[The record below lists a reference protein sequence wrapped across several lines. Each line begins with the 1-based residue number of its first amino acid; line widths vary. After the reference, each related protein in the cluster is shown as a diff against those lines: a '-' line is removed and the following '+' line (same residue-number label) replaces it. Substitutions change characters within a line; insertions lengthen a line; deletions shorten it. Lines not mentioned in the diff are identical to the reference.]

1 MVIYSNTHNLDYRQY
16 ILHFLSELT
25 FGSKESESDVAKIL
39 LKVSSA
45 DYVDIY
51 CVVVTGEISRQQLI
65 CASSNFARVSHHFG
79 EYVELTKTFPP

>member
-51 CVVVTGEISRQQLI
+51 CVVVTGEISRYYYKLLDG
-65 CASSNFARVSHHFG
+65 SSII
-79 EYVELTKTFPP
+79 TQ